1 MFNKEEIENEVQNM
15 IEIWKKDRIE
25 LKGYSSSLG
34 SFNEW
39 EKEVFYFPL
48 EPRKPISGFDRSSS
62 FFLSK
67 KIPMRVVANLSQD
80 SCHNQDQID

>member
-25 LKGYSSSLG
+25 IKGNSFLG
-34 SFNEW
+34 GFNEW

-80 SCHNQDQID
+80 SCLK